1 MRFVP
6 MKSIEQRA
14 ELSLHRVRHGFI
26 EERTSTLNRLRGLLA
41 EFGHVLPLRAIEVR
55 RRVPELRVRE
65 MVSKFNERYKSLKI
79 RYCRAMRIPLPPTNN
94 RPTNPQYP

>member
-6 MKSIEQRA
+6 VKSIEQQA
-14 ELSLHRVRHGFI
+14 ELSLHRVRQGFI

-41 EFGHVLPLRAIEVR
+41 EFGHVLLLRAIEVR

-79 RYCRAMRIPLPPTNN
+79 RYLQGSLSPAN
-94 RPTNPQYP
+94 